1 MSIKSDKNNMKNTTE
16 KIDSQKNSLSNSLS
30 ASLLVS
36 LFLLGS
42 LVISQAHAEELTL
55 LVQPS
60 YLQKRSAEVHAP
72 LIEYL
77 NATSGHTI
85 TLKSP
90 RDFQQ
95 HWLSVRNGDTP
106 DLVLEDAPLTDYRIQ
121 NQAYTPL
128 VRVKEDVS
136 YSILTGGAYADD
148 QLEQFVGRIISTLAA
163 PSLGYLVLLDAFP
176 NPFSQPVITSNAST
190 WLDGVE
196 LTFNMEADAAIAPI
210 WLVEQYQNLYPVYT
224 SKNFPG
230 LTLSASSSVSDEV
243 KDTITQVLLKLHED
257 ESHFSAL
264 HELNAT
270 EMIEANAVDYEGYK
284 KMLEQLYGGN

>member
-1 MSIKSDKNNMKNTTE
+1 MNIKQEKSNMKNTTG
-16 KIDSQKNSLSNSLS
+16 KP
-30 ASLLVS
+30 ALLTVS
-36 LFLLGS
+36 LFLLGG
-42 LVISQAHAEELTL
+42 LMTSQTSAEELTL
-55 LVQPS
+55 MAQPS
-60 YLQKRSAEVHAP
+60 YPQERAAEVYAP

-106 DLVLEDAPLTDYRIQ
+106 DLVLEDAPITDYRIQ
-121 NQAYTPL
+121 NQGYTPL
-128 VRVKEDVS
+128 VRVKEEVS
-136 YSILTGGAYADD
+136 YSILTGSAYADD
-148 QLEQFVGRIISTLAA
+148 QLDQFVGRIISTLAA

-176 NPFSQPVITSNAST
+176 NPFSQPVVTSNAST

-196 LTFNMEADAAIAPI
+196 MTFSMDADAAIAPF

-230 LTLSASSSVSDEV
+230 LTLSASANVSDEV
-243 KDTITQVLLKLHED
+243 KAAITQTLLKLHED
-257 ESHFSAL
+257 EEAFSAL
-264 HELNAT
+264 YELNAT
-270 EMIEANAVDYEGYK
+270 EIIAADAADYVGYK
-284 KMLEQLYGGN
+284 KMLGQLYGGN

>member
-1 MSIKSDKNNMKNTTE
+1 MPVKTVKINNIKPLYTL
-16 KIDSQKNSLSNSLS
+16 I
-30 ASLLVS
+30 S
-36 LFLLGS
+36 LFFFGTLIVS
-42 LVISQAHAEELTL
+42 HTHADELTL
-55 LVQPS
+55 LAQPA
-60 YLQKRSAEVHAP
+60 YPIERSAEVYAP

-95 HWLSVRNGDTP
+95 HWLHIRNGDTP

-128 VRVKEDVS
+128 VRVKEEVN
-136 YSILTGGAYADD
+136 YSLLTGGAYADD
-148 QLEQFVGRIISTLAA
+148 KLEQFVGRVISTLAA
-163 PSLGYLVLLDAFP
+163 PSLGYLVLIEAFP
-176 NPFSQPVITSNAST
+176 NPFSQPVISSNAAT

-196 LTFNMEADAAIAPI
+196 MTFSMEADAAIAPA

-230 LTLSASSSVSDEV
+230 LTLSASSNVSAEV
-243 KDTITQVLLKLHED
+243 QDAIKQALLTLAED
-257 ESHFSAL
+257 ETHFSAL

-270 EMIEANAVDYEGYK
+270 ELIEANVEDYAGYK
-284 KMLEQLYGGN
+284 KMLGQLYGGE

>member
-1 MSIKSDKNNMKNTTE
+1 MKNTTE
-16 KIDSQKNSLSNSLS
+16 KSVSHANSRPTAL
-30 ASLLVS
+30 AVS
-36 LFLLGS
+36 FFLLGS
-42 LVISQAHAEELTL
+42 LVVGQINAEELTL
-55 LVQPS
+55 VAQPN
-60 YLQKRSAEVHAP
+60 YPEERSAEVYAP
-72 LIEYL
+72 LIAYL

-90 RDFQQ
+90 RDFQH
-95 HWLSVRNGDTP
+95 HWLGVRNGDTP

-121 NQAYTPL
+121 TQAYTPL

-136 YSILTGGAYADD
+136 YSILTSGAYADD
-148 QLEQFVGRIISTLAA
+148 QLDQFVGRIISTLAA

-176 NPFSQPVITSNAST
+176 NPFSQPVITSNGTT

-196 LTFNMEADAAIAPI
+196 MTFSMEADAAVAPV

-230 LTLSASSSVSDEV
+230 LTLSASSTVSDEV
-243 KDTITQVLLKLHED
+243 KDAIKQALLKLHED

-270 EMIEANAVDYEGYK
+270 EMIEANATDYAGYK
-284 KMLEQLYGGN
+284 KMLGQLYGGN

>member
-1 MSIKSDKNNMKNTTE
+1 MPVKTEKNNNT
-16 KIDSQKNSLSNSLS
+16 KSKCLLI
-30 ASLLVS
+30 SLL
-36 LFLLGS
+36 LLGTLAS
-42 LVISQAHAEELTL
+42 SQTSADELTL
-55 LVQPS
+55 LAQPA
-60 YLQKRSAEVHAP
+60 YPAERSAEVYAP

-95 HWLSVRNGDTP
+95 HWLNLRNGDTP

-128 VRVKEDVS
+128 ARVKEEVS

-148 QLEQFVGRIISTLAA
+148 SLDLFVGRIISTLAS
-163 PSLGYLVLLDAFP
+163 PSLGYLVLIDAFP
-176 NPFSQPVITSNAST
+176 NPFSQPVISSNAAT

-196 LTFNMEADAAIAPI
+196 MTFSMEADAAVAPV

-230 LTLSASSSVSDEV
+230 LTLSASSSVSDEAQDAI
-243 KDTITQVLLKLHED
+243 KQALLKLHED
-257 ESHFSAL
+257 ETHFSAL

-270 EMIEANAVDYEGYK
+270 EMIEASAEDYSGYK
-284 KMLEQLYGGN
+284 KMLGQLYGGQ

>member
-1 MSIKSDKNNMKNTTE
+1 MKNTTGTPVL
-16 KIDSQKNSLSNSLS
+16 LS
-30 ASLLVS
+30 VS
-36 LFLLGS
+36 LFLLGG
-42 LVISQAHAEELTL
+42 LLTSQTSAEELTL
-55 LVQPS
+55 VAQPN
-60 YLQKRSAEVHAP
+60 YPQERSAEVYAP

-90 RDFQQ
+90 RDFQH

-121 NQAYTPL
+121 NQGYTPL
-128 VRVKEDVS
+128 VRVKEEVS

-148 QLEQFVGRIISTLAA
+148 QLDQFVGRIISTLAA

-176 NPFSQPVITSNAST
+176 NPFSQPAITSSAT
-190 WLDGVE
+190 AWLDGVE
-196 LTFNMEADAAIAPI
+196 MTFSMEADAAVAPI

-243 KDTITQVLLKLHED
+243 KDAITEALLKLHED
-257 ESHFSAL
+257 ENGSHFSAL

-270 EMIEANAVDYEGYK
+270 EMIKAEVSDYAGYK
-284 KMLEQLYGGN
+284 KMLGQLYGGN